1 MKLGILSDTHDQCT
15 RCEQAVS
22 LLQAAGAEAIVH
34 CGDLTEANII
44 EICAVVPFYFVLG
57 NNDYDNVPMLQQM
70 AARTGTTYLELGGVI
85 GIANQKIAVTHG
97 HLTSEVRRLL
107 ALQPD
112 YLLSGH
118 THVAEDRVVDRTR
131 RINPGAL
138 HRARNFTV
146 AVLDLISGEL
156 IFIPVVR

>member
-1 MKLGILSDTHDQCT
+1 MKLGILSDTHDQFT
-15 RCEQAVS
+15 RCEQAVK

-44 EICAVVPFYFVLG
+44 EVCAVLPFYFVLG
-57 NNDYDNVPMLQQM
+57 NNDYDNVPMLREVAKQIG
-70 AARTGTTYLELGGVI
+70 ATYLELGGVI
-85 GIANQKIAVTHG
+85 EFADKKIAVTHG

-118 THVAEDRVVDRTR
+118 THVAEDRCVDHTR

-146 AVLDLISGEL
+146 ALLDLDSDELTSISV
-156 IFIPVVR
+156 PR